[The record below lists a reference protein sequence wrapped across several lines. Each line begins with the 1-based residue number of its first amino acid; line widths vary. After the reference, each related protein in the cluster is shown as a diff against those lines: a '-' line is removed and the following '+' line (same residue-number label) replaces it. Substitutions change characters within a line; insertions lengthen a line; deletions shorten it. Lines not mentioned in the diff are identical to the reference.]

1 MEAMGLVVSPYT
13 NPFYS
18 DGLAPLLA
26 QAFPA
31 EDVAALNAAA
41 TPRLFVTATDV
52 TSNGRA
58 IFTQPDIST
67 DAIRAS
73 ACLPTEFKAVTIG
86 DAVYWD
92 GGYLGNPALS
102 PLLEHAQDLMLV
114 LVNAFHRDA
123 MPPHSAPAILDRA
136 QRDHASTHP
145 SCWRSTL
152 SRRSIACSPSWR
164 QRACLMPDAT
174 SRSACMPIR
183 NDAFVEQLGFVS
195 KNSTSW
201 DFLSR
206 LHDAGYQTAET
217 WLGAHLGEIG
227 SRSSFDVKAEL
238 TDRVLKAPPG
248 TMAALPPLPCTT
260 RSRATANRRLQPRAG
275 DRSLCGCPSQPAGQ
289 RKQAAVLPGEPAACR
304 ADGAAWQRADDGSS
318 IVAMRVASLQL
329 APSKWPQPWP
339 MQGAAMRITSR
350 VPRGRRCQ
358 DLRRNR
364 LRLAQVTDA
373 ESGILG
379 GSHHAEHLGIGHV
392 WLCTGTEDWSLG
404 RSSPWFDDLLWSE
417 RAGGARGCAAGARTV
432 TAPKRSAPRLQVGAS
447 AGTGRR
453 A

>member
-1 MEAMGLVVSPYT
+1 MASPPPTIALALQGGGSHGAFTWGVLDRLLEEVAADRLRISAISGSSAGAINAALAASGLVLGGADIARRKLVDFWRALSRRGLLAGNSLFYGEPNILGGFNLDFSPIAIAMEAMGLVVSPYT

-92 GGYLGNPALS
+92 GGYLGNPALA

-123 MPPHSAPAILDRA
+123 MPPHSAPAILDRLNEITFNA
-136 QRDHASTHP
+136 SIVLEVNAIEAINRLLAELASAGVSYAGRYKPIRLHA
-145 SCWRSTL
+145 
-152 SRRSIACSPSWR
+152 
-164 QRACLMPDAT
+164 
-174 SRSACMPIR
+174 IR
-183 NDAFVEQLGFVS
+183 NDTFVEQLGFVS

-206 LHDAGYQTAET
+206 LHDAGFQTAEA
-217 WLGAHLGEIG
+217 WLSAHRGEIG
-227 SRSSFDVKAEL
+227 IQSSFDVKAEL
-238 TDRVLKAPPG
+238 TDRILKAP
-248 TMAALPPLPCTT
+248 
-260 RSRATANRRLQPRAG
+260 
-275 DRSLCGCPSQPAGQ
+275 
-289 RKQAAVLPGEPAACR
+289 
-304 ADGAAWQRADDGSS
+304 
-318 IVAMRVASLQL
+318 I
-329 APSKWPQPWP
+329 
-339 MQGAAMRITSR
+339 
-350 VPRGRRCQ
+350 
-358 DLRRNR
+358 
-364 LRLAQVTDA
+364 
-373 ESGILG
+373 
-379 GSHHAEHLGIGHV
+379 
-392 WLCTGTEDWSLG
+392 
-404 RSSPWFDDLLWSE
+404 
-417 RAGGARGCAAGARTV
+417 V
-432 TAPKRSAPRLQVGAS
+432 TAPATP
-447 AGTGRR
+447 
-453 A
+453 

>member
-1 MEAMGLVVSPYT
+1 MASPPPTIALALQGGGSHGAFTWGVLDRLLEEVAADRLRISAISGSSAGAINAALAASGLVLGGADIARRKLVDFWHALSRRGFLAGNALFYGEPNILGGFNLDFSPIAIAMEAMGLVVSPYT

-18 DGLAPLLA
+18 DGLAPLVA

-31 EDVAALNAAA
+31 EEVAALNAAS

-86 DAVYWD
+86 DAIYWD

-102 PLLEHAQDLMLV
+102 PLLDHAQDLMLV

-123 MPPHSAPAILDRA
+123 MPPHSAPAIMDRLNEITFNA
-136 QRDHASTHP
+136 SIVLEVNAIEAINRLLAELASAGVSYAGRYKPIRLHA
-145 SCWRSTL
+145 
-152 SRRSIACSPSWR
+152 
-164 QRACLMPDAT
+164 
-174 SRSACMPIR
+174 IR

-248 TMAALPPLPCTT
+248 TMAALPPLP
-260 RSRATANRRLQPRAG
+260 
-275 DRSLCGCPSQPAGQ
+275 
-289 RKQAAVLPGEPAACR
+289 
-304 ADGAAWQRADDGSS
+304 
-318 IVAMRVASLQL
+318 
-329 APSKWPQPWP
+329 
-339 MQGAAMRITSR
+339 
-350 VPRGRRCQ
+350 
-358 DLRRNR
+358 
-364 LRLAQVTDA
+364 
-373 ESGILG
+373 
-379 GSHHAEHLGIGHV
+379 
-392 WLCTGTEDWSLG
+392 
-404 RSSPWFDDLLWSE
+404 
-417 RAGGARGCAAGARTV
+417 
-432 TAPKRSAPRLQVGAS
+432 
-447 AGTGRR
+447 
-453 A
+453 